1 MHKEPEN
8 KSHLRALLKSVI
20 PVQRDSFSGKGSGW
34 ISFFALVLLALSA
47 SDIFAQ
53 VEGRVSDKDGK
64 LLSGATVVLRG
75 QREYLTYTDSTG
87 TFQFHSVKSGDYSLI
102 AFYYGY
108 ELYSKSCHLE
118 KGQKWQHEIRLNLLS
133 KELSAAEVQA
143 KREQTFGLSRMR
155 SVDQFGLYEAKKTE
169 VILLDEL
176 VLNRST
182 NNPRQAYGKIAG
194 LNIWESD
201 GAGLQLGI
209 GGRGLSP
216 NRSANFNIRQNG
228 YDISADA
235 LGYPESYYTPPL
247 EAIERIEVVRG
258 AASLQYGTQF
268 GGLVNFKFKTAD
280 PDYKWQAE
288 SRQTLGSWNF
298 LNAYNRFS
306 GSAGRWK
313 FFAFYQRKQG
323 EGWRENSD
331 FHSNT
336 AYAQASWTG
345 KKWDLNA
352 EYTHM
357 NYLAQQ
363 AGGLTD
369 RMFELNPRQSVR
381 PRNWFNIHWNLFSLT
396 ANHVLGERTELNI
409 RNFGLISSRQS
420 LGNLERINVS
430 DLLGGNRTLIAG
442 NFVNFGNETRL
453 LYKINSRHTLL
464 LGSRL
469 YNGSSTA
476 KQGDASP
483 ASDADFRLL
492 HPSNPEGS
500 DYQFRNL
507 NASLFGEY
515 IFKLGNHWSLAPGV
529 RLEHINTTANGFY
542 RIRVFDFAGNLIADQ
557 RIEELRERPRTFLI
571 GGMGV
576 SYKPAVKKEWYAN
589 LSQNYRAINYTDLRV
604 VNPNFQID
612 SNLMDERGFTAD
624 LGFRGS
630 IQNKIKIDGGFF
642 LISYNNKIGQ
652 VLVSDQPPLYLD
664 YRLRTNISNALS
676 RGIELVAES
685 NLNSWFLF
693 PKTWDII
700 AFTNLSYTDAR
711 YLRSAESSIRGKK
724 VEMVPPFIARS
735 GIQYTHKQFS
745 GSVQHNFVAAHFSDA
760 TNAVRTSSA
769 VEGLIPSY
777 QVIDLSLQYRFKQ
790 FRVEATVNNLLNER
804 YFTRRAESYPGPGI
818 IPSEGR
824 GFYLSLIYQ
833 AGRKKV
839 EN

>member
-1 MHKEPEN
+1 MVIDHKG
-8 KSHLRALLKSVI
+8 KSIA
-20 PVQRDSFSGKGSGW
+20 
-34 ISFFALVLLALSA
+34 
-47 SDIFAQ
+47 
-53 VEGRVSDKDGK
+53 
-64 LLSGATVVLRG
+64 GATVVLRG
-75 QREYLTYTDSTG
+75 QREYLTHSDSSG
-87 TFQFHSVKSGDYSLI
+87 IYRFQSLKSGNYALI

-108 ELYSKSCHLE
+108 ELYSKPCILS
-118 KGQKWQHEIRLNLLS
+118 KGENLSIHIQLNLLS
-133 KELSAAEVQA
+133 KELDAAMVEA
-143 KREQTFGLSRMR
+143 KREKTFGLARMR

-169 VILLDEL
+169 VVLLDEL

-280 PDYKWQAE
+280 PKYFWQIE

-298 LNAYNRFS
+298 LNSYNRVS
-306 GSAGRWK
+306 GSVGKWK
-313 FFAFYQRKQG
+313 FFGFYQRKQG
-323 EGWRENSD
+323 DGWRKNSA

-336 AYAQASWTG
+336 TYAQASWTG

-352 EYTHM
+352 EYAHM
-357 NYLAQQ
+357 NYLARQ

-369 RMFELNPRQSVR
+369 RMFEMDPRQSVR
-381 PRNWFNIHWNLFSLT
+381 PRNWFSINWNLFSLS

-409 RNFGLISSRQS
+409 RNFALVSSRKS

-430 DLLGGNRTLIAG
+430 DALGGNRTLIAG
-442 NFVNFGNETRL
+442 DFFNVGNETRL
-453 LYKINSRHTLL
+453 LFKMNSRNTLL
-464 LGSRL
+464 IGSRL
-469 YNGSSTA
+469 YHGSSTA
-476 KQGDASP
+476 LQGDASSG
-483 ASDADFRLL
+483 ANADFRLL
-492 HPSNPEGS
+492 NPDQPEGS
-500 DYQFRNL
+500 DYAFRNL
-507 NASLFGEY
+507 NASLFSEY
-515 IFKLGNHWSLAPGV
+515 ILKIGDRWSLAPGI
-529 RLEHINTTANGFY
+529 RFEHINTRAEGFY
-542 RIRVFDFAGNLIADQ
+542 RVRVFDFAGNLIADQ
-557 RIEELRERPRTFLI
+557 RIQELKERPRSFLI
-571 GGMGV
+571 GGLGV
-576 SYKPAVKKEWYAN
+576 SYKPSAKKEWYAN

-612 SNLMDERGFTAD
+612 SNLRDERGFTAD
-624 LGFRGS
+624 IGFRGTLR
-630 IQNKIKIDGGFF
+630 NKLKIDGGLF

-676 RGIELVAES
+676 RGAELVAES
-685 NLNSWFLF
+685 NLSDWFTIAK
-693 PKTWDII
+693 PWDLIL
-700 AFTNLSYTDAR
+700 FTNLSYTDAR

-735 GIQYTHKQFS
+735 GIQYTHKSFS
-745 GSVQHNFVAAHFSDA
+745 GSIQHNFVARHFSDA
-760 TNAVRTSSA
+760 TNAERTSSA
-769 VEGLIPSY
+769 VEGIIPSY
-777 QVIDLSLQYRFKQ
+777 QVIDLSIQYRFKQ
-790 FRVEATVNNLLNER
+790 FRLEATVNNLLNEA

-818 IPSEGR
+818 IPSDGR

-833 AGRKKV
+833 AGRKKS
-839 EN
+839 